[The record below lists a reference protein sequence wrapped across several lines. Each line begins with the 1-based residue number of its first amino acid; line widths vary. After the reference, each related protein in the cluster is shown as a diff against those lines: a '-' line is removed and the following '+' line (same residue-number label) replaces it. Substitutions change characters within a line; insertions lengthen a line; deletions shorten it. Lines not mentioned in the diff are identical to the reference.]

1 MPADTRNAAQIRAEI
16 QAERARLKASVGEL
30 EASAKQTG
38 RLAGTA
44 LGGLSGLLVLVRL
57 IARRR
62 K

>member
-1 MPADTRNAAQIRAEI
+1 MAADTRTPAQIQAEI
-16 QAERARLKASVGEL
+16 QAERAQLKTSVGEL

-44 LGGLSGLLVLVRL
+44 LAGLSGLLVIARL